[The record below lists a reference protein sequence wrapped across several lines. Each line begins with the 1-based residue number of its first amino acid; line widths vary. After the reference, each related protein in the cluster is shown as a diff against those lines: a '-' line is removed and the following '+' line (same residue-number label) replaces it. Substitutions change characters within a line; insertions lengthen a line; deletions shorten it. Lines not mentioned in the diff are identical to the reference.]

1 MSLQKGDIVIIPV
14 PFTDNYRFKL
24 RPAVV
29 LSNDQVHSTGDVL
42 IAQITSKFISDGLS
56 FQIKDEDVTRKL
68 PLSSYIRVHKL
79 FVLEEH
85 LIKGKVSQLQ
95 KSAYNRLI
103 SKIVEVIS

>member
-1 MSLQKGDIVIIPV
+1 MNFQKGDIVIIPV

-29 LSNDQVHSTGDVL
+29 LSDDKVHSTGDVL
-42 IAQITSKFISDGLS
+42 IAQITSKDVSDGLS
-56 FQIKDEDVTRKL
+56 FPINDKDVTIKL
-68 PLSSYIRVHKL
+68 PLSSFIRVHKL

-85 LIKGKVSQLQ
+85 LIKGKVSHLNG
-95 KSAYNRLI
+95 SAYKRLI